1 MDFMAISYHRGPN
14 LSAFKNNSAG
24 RATIASYRAC
34 STIAQVML
42 LASMS
47 SLSAWSQ
54 TPPPAAAASDQ
65 DLAKQLANPVASLIS
80 VPIQTN
86 YDFGVG
92 AGNTG
97 FRFTAN
103 VQPVIPIALSPKLNL
118 ITRNILP
125 IVHQSDVFAPLDESD
140 GGASGVYPGQGAQS
154 GLGDLTSSLFFS
166 PAKPVKGYI
175 LAAGPIILW
184 PTATN
189 KFLGTGKWAMGPTAL
204 VLKQTGPWT
213 SGLLYNQVISIAG
226 QSARHSVNSAFFQPF
241 LTYTFKNTT
250 SLAMNLE
257 STYDFAG
264 SNGWTVPVNFSAGKM
279 FKIGKQL
286 TNFTVGVKAYAAGP
300 TGAPEWGMRFATTFL
315 FPKKPKA

>member
-1 MDFMAISYHRGPN
+1 VAIR
-14 LSAFKNNSAG
+14 KNRASSVVNHATACSAG
-24 RATIASYRAC
+24 KNSPSGG
-34 STIAQVML
+34 STIARVIAL
-42 LASMS
+42 IGLS
-47 SLSAWSQ
+47 SLSAWPQ
-54 TPPPAAAASDQ
+54 TAAPTAAPSGQ

-92 AGNTG
+92 AGNDG

-103 VQPVIPIALSPKLNL
+103 IQPVIPISLTPKLNL

-125 IVHQSDVFAPLDESD
+125 IIHQSDVYVPLDEAD
-140 GGASGVYPGQGAQS
+140 GGESGVYPGQGEQS
-154 GLGDLTSSLFFS
+154 GLGDLTSSFFFS
-166 PAKPVKGYI
+166 PKAPVKGFI
-175 LAAGPIILW
+175 LGAGPIVLW

-213 SGLLYNQVISIAG
+213 AGLLYNQVFSFAG
-226 QSARHSVNSAFFQPF
+226 QASRSNVNSAFFQPF

-250 SLAMNLE
+250 SIGLNLE

-264 SNGWTVPVNFSAGKM
+264 SNGWTVPVNVTAGKI
-279 FKIGKQL
+279 FKLGKQL

-300 TGAPEWGMRFATTFL
+300 SGAPEWGLRFATTFL